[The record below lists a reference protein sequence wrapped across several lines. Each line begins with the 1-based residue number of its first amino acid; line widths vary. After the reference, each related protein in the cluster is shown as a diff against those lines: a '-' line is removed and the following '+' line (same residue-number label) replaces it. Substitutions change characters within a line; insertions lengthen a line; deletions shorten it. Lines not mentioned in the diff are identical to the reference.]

1 MNQSKTVSVSV
12 KLQVFFSSFK
22 AKGIYPVAGI
32 ACIVNTWLYY
42 FLTMLQASRK
52 GTFSAAFFMSPIWSD
67 LAVMWFA
74 RVFACSKEN
83 LFSKTLPCSREL
95 GTTYVSLFT
104 EAVNTFTFLVAFV
117 FFLVFKNGEVFIES
131 YYAVLIVFAL
141 VHVIVSVSAPF
152 MQAARTTKEKIISY
166 LLPLLIMETAT
177 LLVKPL
183 AAYVM
188 PHFAR
193 TPALFYTLL
202 AVLLAVS
209 CLINSMLVRRAYEK
223 R

>member
-1 MNQSKTVSVSV
+1 MNQNKTVSLSV
-12 KLQVFFSSFK
+12 KLQLFFSSFK
-22 AKGIYPVAGI
+22 TKNLFLTAGI
-32 ACIVNTWLYY
+32 VCLANVWLYY

-52 GTFSAAFFMSPIWSD
+52 GTFAAAFFMSPIWFD
-67 LAVMWFA
+67 IAVMWFA

-95 GTTYVSLFT
+95 RTTYVSLFT

-117 FFLVFKNGEVFIES
+117 FFLVFKNGDVFIES
-131 YYAVLIVFAL
+131 YYAVLIVFAFEHL
-141 VHVIVSVSAPF
+141 VISVSAPVI
-152 MQAARTTKEKIISY
+152 QAACSLKRIVLSY
-166 LLPLLIMETAT
+166 LLFLIPMETAT

-183 AAYVM
+183 AVYVM